1 MRDFL
6 AVTKALSDETRVRL
20 LLALRDEERCLCQLI
35 DLLNLAPSTISKH
48 MKLLHDARLVEM
60 RKEGR
65 WHFYRVARKHESKSV
80 EHVLAWAIE
89 TLADEPTIS
98 DDQRR
103 LREISRKD
111 LVEISSCYRN

>member
-1 MRDFL
+1 MREFL

-20 LLALRDEERCLCQLI
+20 LLALREEERCLCQLI
-35 DLLNLAPSTISKH
+35 DLLNLAPSTVSKH

-65 WHFYRVARKHESKSV
+65 WHFYRIARNHKNKAV
-80 EHVLAWAIE
+80 EGALDWAIE
-89 TLADEPTIS
+89 VLADEPTIS

-103 LREISRKD
+103 LLKISRKD
-111 LVEISSCYRN
+111 LEEVSSCYRN